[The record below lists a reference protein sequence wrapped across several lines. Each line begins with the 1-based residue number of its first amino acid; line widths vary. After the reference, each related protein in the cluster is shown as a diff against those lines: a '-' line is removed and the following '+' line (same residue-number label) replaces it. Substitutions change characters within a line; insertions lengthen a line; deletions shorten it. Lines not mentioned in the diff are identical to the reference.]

1 MSSFRFTTISAA
13 AGFFPMSISSCG
25 RSFDARNFLAARQSG
40 HYDVV

>member
-1 MSSFRFTTISAA
+1 MPSFSFTTISAA
-13 AGFFPMSISSCG
+13 SGFFSMSISSYG